1 MSKREKKKQQKVL
14 IQVDTLTFLVTLS
27 LTFYE
32 INMFMNENIKKS
44 LSFTI
49 IIASPS

>member
-1 MSKREKKKQQKVL
+1 MSKRKKNQQKVL

-32 INMFMNENIKKS
+32 INMFMNEKIKNRYH
-44 LSFTI
+44 LQ
-49 IIASPS
+49 